1 MHIYTNSFV
10 NFNFG
15 LGAAMSVLMLVFLM
29 VVTGLWFAWDRR
41 GQRRGW

>member
-10 NFNFG
+10 NWNFG

-29 VVTGLWFAWDRR
+29 IVTGLWFLWDRR
-41 GQRRGW
+41 GHRNGW